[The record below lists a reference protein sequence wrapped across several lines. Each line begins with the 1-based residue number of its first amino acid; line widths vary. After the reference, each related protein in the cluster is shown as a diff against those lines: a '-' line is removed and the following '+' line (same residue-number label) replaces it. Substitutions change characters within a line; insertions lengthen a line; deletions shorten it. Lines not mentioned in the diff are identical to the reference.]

1 MTNRIDQILAEV
13 RRDVDERRSRGDF
26 PALYEANIESGHDAE
41 LGKRRTSTSRQIETL
56 SSLVADL
63 NSRVSTISDIE
74 RDNTRFRPL
83 RFLRELAMSR
93 HQLVRMR
100 QEMQNIADLL
110 GVALNEVVQI
120 EESRIDADDARE
132 QELLAL
138 LYGRT
143 QLLEKL
149 VILTREHER
158 QISILEQ
165 Q

>member
-63 NSRVSTISDIE
+63 NSCVSTISDIE

-120 EESRIDADDARE
+120 EESRLDADDARE